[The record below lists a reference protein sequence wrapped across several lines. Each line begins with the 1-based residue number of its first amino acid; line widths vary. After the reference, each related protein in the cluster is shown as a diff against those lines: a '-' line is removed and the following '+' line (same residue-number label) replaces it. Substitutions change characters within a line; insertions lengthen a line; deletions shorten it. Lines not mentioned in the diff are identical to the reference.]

1 MREIEFRVFDL
12 HEGKV
17 LYGEQISKKGDGLVE
32 SIRQLSGQTYELSQ
46 YTEIHDIEGIKI
58 YEGDILEVLSI
69 NVAEQEFD
77 TNHIVIGT
85 GTLEYSLGNPSVS
98 FYNNGE
104 FESISIHDRNYEFR
118 VIGNRLENSD
128 EIYN

>member
-12 HEGKV
+12 HDGKV
-17 LYGEQISKKGDGLVE
+17 LYGEQIPKKGNGLVE

-46 YTEIHDIEGIKI
+46 YTEIRDVEGIKI

-69 NVAEQEFD
+69 HMAEQEFSKKY
-77 TNHIVIGT
+77 TIEGT
-85 GTLEYSLGNPSVS
+85 GILEYFLGEPSVS

-104 FESISIHDRNYEFR
+104 FKSISIHDMNHEFR
-118 VIGNRLENSD
+118 VIGNRLENSN
-128 EIYN
+128 EIYS